1 MKRAFVFVSLAALLV
16 LFIVALAGCGYVGKA
31 DDVVEQKV
39 ADVMTMGTDCEAT
52 AQMGE
57 TKAEGHRRH
66 VRNHRLNRQA
76 MMEDID
82 ALFHLDKP
90 CRTTER
96 VIP

>member
-1 MKRAFVFVSLAALLV
+1 MKRAFISITLAVLLIS
-16 LFIVALAGCGYVGKA
+16 FIIALAGCGYVGKA
-31 DDVVEQKV
+31 DDIAEQKV
-39 ADVMTMGTDCEAT
+39 ADVMTMGSDPEAT

-57 TKAEGHRRH
+57 TAAEGQRRH
-66 VRNHRLNRQA
+66 ARNHRLNRQA

-82 ALFHLDKP
+82 AFFHLDRA

>member
-1 MKRAFVFVSLAALLV
+1 MKNCFVTVLLGALLCSLV
-16 LFIVALAGCGYVGKA
+16 FSLAGCGFLGKA

-39 ADVMTMGTDCEAT
+39 VDVMRMGPDKEAT

-57 TKAEGHRRH
+57 TAAEGHRRH

-82 ALFHLDKP
+82 AFFLLDQP
-90 CRTTER
+90 SRLNELA
-96 VIP
+96 IP